1 LEAPL
6 VKDSRVLVTGGSGFI
21 GSHLVK
27 RLVQMGAEVYLL
39 SRNRSVIDNVRLKDV
54 WNKLKIVNADI
65 RNFDSLAPLKQLEP
79 EIVFHLA
86 AYHHVGDS
94 FTHFSEAL
102 DTNCLGTSNLLEA
115 LDGYERFVYTST
127 SEVYGLQSSL
137 PFKEEMT
144 PHPISP
150 YAIGKYAG
158 ELYSLMKYSMGYP
171 VTVLRPFNVYG
182 PSQSAEAL
190 IPEMISDCLA
200 ERPIRAT
207 EGKQT
212 REFNYIDDVIGG
224 FISAARVKAAVGEI
238 INLGSGEEI
247 SVRDLVLKI
256 VELTKSKSE
265 VSFGALAYRPT
276 EIWRMFCDNT
286 KAKEIL
292 GWTPNIGLE
301 EGLKRT
307 ILSFERRYAL

>member
-1 LEAPL
+1 

-21 GSHLVK
+21 GAHLVK
-27 RLVQMGAEVYLL
+27 RLVQMDAEVYLL
-39 SRNRSVIDNVRLKDV
+39 SLNRSVIDNVRLKDV
-54 WNKLKIVNADI
+54 WSKLRIVNADI
-65 RNFDSLAPLKQLEP
+65 RNFDSLASLKKLEP

-115 LDGYERFVYTST
+115 LGDYERFVYTST
-127 SEVYGLQSSL
+127 SEVYGLQSSI

-158 ELYSLMKYSMGYP
+158 ELYSLMKCNMGYP

-182 PSQSAEAL
+182 PYQSVEAL

-200 ERPIRAT
+200 GRPIKAT

-212 REFNYIDDVIGG
+212 REFNYIDDTIDG
-224 FISAARVKAAVGEI
+224 FIEVAKTKAAVGEI

-256 VELTKSKSE
+256 IELTKSKSK
-265 VSFGALAYRPT
+265 VTFGALPYRPT

-286 KAKEIL
+286 KAKKIL
-292 GWTPNIGLE
+292 DWTPKIGLE
-301 EGLKRT
+301 KGLKRT
-307 ILSFERRYAL
+307 ILWFKRHHGP

>member
-1 LEAPL
+1 M
-6 VKDSRVLVTGGSGFI
+6 LVTGGSGFI
-21 GSHLVK
+21 GSHLVR

-39 SRNRSVIDNVRLKDV
+39 SRNRSVIDNIRLKDV
-54 WNKLKIVNADI
+54 WSKLRVVNADI
-65 RNFDSLAPLKQLEP
+65 RNFDSLSQLENLEP

-115 LDGYERFVYTST
+115 LEDYNRFVYTST
-127 SEVYGLQSSL
+127 SEVYGHQPSV

-158 ELYSLMKYSMGYP
+158 ELYCLMKHEMGYP
-171 VTVLRPFNVYG
+171 ITVLRPFNVYG
-182 PSQSAEAL
+182 PYQSAEAL
-190 IPEMISDCLA
+190 IPEIISNCLA
-200 ERPIRAT
+200 GRPIRAT
-207 EGKQT
+207 EGRQT
-212 REFNYIDDVIGG
+212 REFNYIDDTIDGFVRAAQINDAIG
-224 FISAARVKAAVGEI
+224 KI

-247 SVRDLVLKI
+247 SIKDLILKI
-256 VELTKSKSE
+256 AKLTDTKSE
-265 VSFGALAYRPT
+265 VSFGALPYRPT

-286 KAKEIL
+286 KATEIL
-292 GWTPNIGLE
+292 DWTPKTNLEKGLQ
-301 EGLKRT
+301 RT
-307 ILSFERRYAL
+307 VLWFKEHGDF

>member
-1 LEAPL
+1 MN
-6 VKDSRVLVTGGSGFI
+6 DSRVLVTGGSGFI

-27 RLVQMGAEVYLL
+27 RLVKMGAEVHLL
-39 SRNRSVIDNVRLKDV
+39 SRNRSIIDNVRLKDV
-54 WNKLKIVNADI
+54 WSKLKIVNADI
-65 RNFDSLAPLKQLEP
+65 RNFDSLAPLKKLEP

-115 LDGYERFVYTST
+115 LEEYERFVYTST

-158 ELYSLMKYSMGYP
+158 ELYSLMKYNMGYP
-171 VTVLRPFNVYG
+171 VIVLRPFNVYG
-182 PSQSAEAL
+182 PYQSVEAL
-190 IPEMISDCLA
+190 IPEMITDCLA
-200 ERPIRAT
+200 EKPIRVT

-212 REFNYIDDVIGG
+212 REFNYIDDVIDG
-224 FISAARVKAAVGEI
+224 FTSAARVKAAVGKVM
-238 INLGSGEEI
+238 NLGSSEEI

-256 VELTKSKSE
+256 VELTKSKSK
-265 VSFGALAYRPT
+265 VAFGALPYRPT

-292 GWTPNIGLE
+292 DWTPKIGLE
-301 EGLKRT
+301 EGLRRT
-307 ILSFERRYAL
+307 VLWFQKHHTL

>member
-1 LEAPL
+1 
-6 VKDSRVLVTGGSGFI
+6 VLVTGGSGFI

-27 RLVQMGAEVYLL
+27 KLVQMNAEVYLL
-39 SRNRSVIDNVRLKDV
+39 SLNRSVIDNVRLKDV
-54 WNKLKIVNADI
+54 WNKLRIVNADI
-65 RNFDSLAPLKQLEP
+65 RNFDSLASLKKLEP
-79 EIVFHLA
+79 EIIFHLA

-115 LDGYERFVYTST
+115 LGDYERFVYTST
-127 SEVYGLQSSL
+127 SEVYGLQSSI

-158 ELYSLMKYSMGYP
+158 ELYSLMKCSMGYP

-182 PSQSAEAL
+182 PYQSVEAL

-200 ERPIRAT
+200 GRPIKAT

-212 REFNYIDDVIGG
+212 REFNYIDDTIDG
-224 FISAARVKAAVGEI
+224 FIKAAKTKAAIGEI
-238 INLGSGEEI
+238 INLGNSEEI
-247 SVRDLVLKI
+247 SIRDLVLKI
-256 VELTKSKSE
+256 IELTKSKSK
-265 VSFGALAYRPT
+265 VTFGALPYRPT

-286 KAKEIL
+286 KAKKIL
-292 GWTPNIGLE
+292 SWTPKIGLE
-301 EGLKRT
+301 KGLSET
-307 ILSFERRYAL
+307 ILWFKQYQNF